1 MKYEIFKSDKNQY
14 GIRAKENTKV
24 LSEIKNITVSKEK
37 AQEMADLFN
46 KHSLSLIHFEDAV
59 CDFLVK

>member
-14 GIRAKENTKV
+14 GIRATENGKV
-24 LSEIKNITVSKEK
+24 LAEIKNITVLKNK

-59 CDFLVK
+59 YDFLVK